1 MNGRRPLFTGLV
13 AVAVAALAAGTAA
26 AFTPTDPLAAK
37 QWYLAQ
43 DHAFDLWPDP
53 PAQTLFTPVK
63 VAIVDSGIDA
73 GHPDFAG
80 RIVAGR
86 SFVGGDWRTDQQGH
100 GTFVAGM
107 IGANLDGQG
116 IAGIAYES
124 AQLIIAKVVRQDG
137 TIPLSAEAAAIRWS
151 ADQGARVI
159 NLSLGGV
166 RDPRMPVRDTFSRTE
181 ADAVAYAYQKGAVL
195 VAAVGN
201 GDEAPTTPWPYASYP
216 AALPHVIG
224 VSALSRA
231 GAVPAFSNRDRIY
244 NDIAAPGQDMFSTMP
259 RDLTA
264 LRPTCVDQGYSDC
277 GPDDYRRPEGTS
289 FAAPQVAGAAAL
301 LIGLDPAL
309 RPEQVTALP
318 EQTADDANASNGCHA
333 CPLLRDA
340 FTGWG
345 RLDIAKAIAAL
356 DGPLPAADHYESNDD
371 AGLHAHTVFG
381 GTGALQATLDFYDDQ
396 IDVYRIRLMQGQ
408 RIDSK
413 LTGPAGANVD
423 LVLWKPGT
431 QHVDDL
437 RFQRLRAAESAKP
450 GADEQLTYR
459 ATTTGWYF
467 VEAKITTPYTGAFP
481 YTLSFAKRP

>member
-1 MNGRRPLFTGLV
+1 LT
-13 AVAVAALAAGTAA
+13 AGTAA
-26 AFTPTDPLAAK
+26 AFTPTDPQFPK
-37 QWYLAQ
+37 QWYIPQ
-43 DHAFDLWPDP
+43 DQAFDLWPDP
-53 PAQTLFTPVK
+53 PAQTLFTPTK

-80 RIVAGR
+80 RILEGR

-107 IGANLDGQG
+107 IAANLDGQG
-116 IAGIAYES
+116 IVGIAYPT
-124 AQLIIAKVVRQDG
+124 AQLIVAKVVRQDG
-137 TIPLSAEAAAIRWS
+137 TIPLTAEAAAIRWA
-151 ADQGARVI
+151 ADEGARVI

-166 RDPRMPVRDTFSRTE
+166 RDPLMPVRDTFSRAE

-244 NDIAAPGQDMFSTMP
+244 NDIAAPGQDMFSTLP
-259 RDLTA
+259 RDLTG
-264 LRPTCVDQGYSDC
+264 LRPTCPDQGYSDC
-277 GPDDYRRPEGTS
+277 GTDEYRHPEGTS
-289 FAAPQVAGAAAL
+289 FAAPQVTAAAAL

-309 RPEQVTALP
+309 HPDQVTALI

-333 CPLLRDA
+333 CPLLRDSY
-340 FTGWG
+340 TGWG
-345 RLDIAKAIAAL
+345 RLNIAKAIAAL
-356 DGPLPAADHYESNDD
+356 DGPLPPVDHFESNDN
-371 AGLHAHTVFG
+371 AGLHAHTFYG
-381 GTGALQATLDFYDDQ
+381 GTQEIQATLDYYDDQ
-396 IDVYRIRLMQGQ
+396 VDVYRVRLAKGQ
-408 RIDSK
+408 RIDAA
-413 LTGPAGANVD
+413 LTGPVGTNVD

-431 QHVDDL
+431 QRVDDL
-437 RFQRLRAAESAKP
+437 RSQRLRAAQSSKP
-450 GADEQLTYR
+450 GANEQLTYR
-459 ATTTGWYF
+459 APVSGWYF
-467 VEAKITTPYTGAFP
+467 LEAKITTPGSGE